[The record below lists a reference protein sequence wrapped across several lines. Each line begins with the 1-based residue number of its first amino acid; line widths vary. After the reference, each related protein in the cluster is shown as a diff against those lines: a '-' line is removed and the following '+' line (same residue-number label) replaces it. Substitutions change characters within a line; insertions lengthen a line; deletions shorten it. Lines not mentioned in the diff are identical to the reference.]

1 MANDPYQTDLNKN
14 QTQLLLVQYK
24 INLLIIKL
32 ETNLLSMTPKVSL
45 ISFLLQI
52 WDNYDVDGNGY
63 LDQAE
68 LRVGS
73 QMTFSDHKSHPLL
86 YVEFTKNRGT
96 LQEYSSN
103 HLNIALLNLFWYLN
117 GKYRHILIP

>member
-1 MANDPYQTDLNKN
+1 
-14 QTQLLLVQYK
+14 
-24 INLLIIKL
+24 
-32 ETNLLSMTPKVSL
+32 MTPTISL

-73 QMTFSDHKSHPLL
+73 
-86 YVEFTKNRGT
+86 RIT
-96 LQEYSSN
+96 LVVIN
-103 HLNIALLNLFWYLN
+103 
-117 GKYRHILIP
+117 HILYCMLSLQKTGAPNDNIVQTT

>member
-24 INLLIIKL
+24 INWVIIKL
-32 ETNLLSMTPKVSL
+32 ETNLFSMTPKVSL

-73 QMTFSDHKSHPLL
+73 QMTFSDHKSHPPL
-86 YVEFTKNRGT
+86 YVKFTKNRGT
-96 LQEYSSN
+96 LREYSSN

>member
-1 MANDPYQTDLNKN
+1 
-14 QTQLLLVQYK
+14 
-24 INLLIIKL
+24 
-32 ETNLLSMTPKVSL
+32 MTPTISL

-73 QMTFSDHKSHPLL
+73 QMTL
-86 YVEFTKNRGT
+86 VVIN
-96 LQEYSSN
+96 
-103 HLNIALLNLFWYLN
+103 
-117 GKYRHILIP
+117 HILYCMLSLQKTGAPNDNIVQTT

>member
-1 MANDPYQTDLNKN
+1 
-14 QTQLLLVQYK
+14 
-24 INLLIIKL
+24 
-32 ETNLLSMTPKVSL
+32 MTPEVTL

-86 YVEFTKNRGT
+86 YVEFTKRLCKLN
-96 LQEYSSN
+96 SN
-103 HLNIALLNLFWYLN
+103 FSLHVQHSI
-117 GKYRHILIP
+117 

>member
-1 MANDPYQTDLNKN
+1 
-14 QTQLLLVQYK
+14 
-24 INLLIIKL
+24 
-32 ETNLLSMTPKVSL
+32 MTPKISL

-73 QMTFSDHKSHPLL
+73 QMTFSGHKSHPLL
-86 YVEFTKNRGT
+86 YVEFTKNRGA
-96 LQEYSSN
+96 QREYSSN
-103 HLNIALLNLFWYLN
+103 HLKIALLNSF
-117 GKYRHILIP
+117 

>member
-24 INLLIIKL
+24 INWVIIKL
-32 ETNLLSMTPKVSL
+32 ETNLFSMTPKVSL

-96 LQEYSSN
+96 LRE
-103 HLNIALLNLFWYLN
+103 
-117 GKYRHILIP
+117 